1 MQVQSDAAY
10 AYTHLYAIFK
20 NLLISFGVLSVVG
33 LFILNLIL
41 ALILRPLKKIE
52 LQAAAVMR
60 NEFIIQ
66 EHVPFT
72 KEFRDVVLG
81 MNTMISKLRTMFEK
95 ASEELK
101 KHKELE
107 YTDSTTKLR
116 NRKYF
121 IDKLPE
127 FLKIDASS
135 KGELPCLSPS

>member
-81 MNTMISKLRTMFEK
+81 
-95 ASEELK
+95 
-101 KHKELE
+101 
-107 YTDSTTKLR
+107 
-116 NRKYF
+116 
-121 IDKLPE
+121 
-127 FLKIDASS
+127 
-135 KGELPCLSPS
+135 